1 VGKTGIDIENNV
13 WTMVVLISIIN
24 RVCFATLCCF
34 FLLPTAANAQKRW
47 TLDNC
52 IEHAL
57 QHNLDIRHKTVD
69 IALREQDWQMAKRER
84 MPSVNGY
91 TNIYSNF
98 GHSQDVFGTIQR
110 NDNLNSNMGITAE
123 IILYN
128 FGSLRNEIKK
138 TQIDKN
144 ATELERLILER
155 ELTVKVIQGYLDLL
169 LKQALV
175 QARDSVV
182 VHAERLYQ
190 RAKRTTEIGTTAL
203 ADVYEAQAALAREN
217 QQLESAK
224 IDVERARLHLAQLML
239 LEDEQSLEIMPIQV
253 ASTSLPVE
261 VFDKSTVLETVYS
274 HHPILQRFDTL
285 ARGMDI
291 ERRLIRGANYPTLKG
306 STSIGSTY
314 FNPLR
319 VAKKDNFFRQTQDN
333 FAQQVALTAS
343 IPIFNKGQT
352 KIQLKKLDL
361 SKTQLLLEKER
372 EQQEIRKQ
380 IQQLLFDFQSNQQ
393 QHKTAEEVMTHAEQA
408 MLLAQKSYEAGRSSI
423 YDYNNSRNQYIQA
436 QNDWLQAQYSALFS
450 YKMLLF
456 QMTGQAPID

>member
-1 VGKTGIDIENNV
+1 
-13 WTMVVLISIIN
+13 MIN
-24 RVCFATLCCF
+24 RVYFTILCCF
-34 FLLPTAANAQKRW
+34 FLLPTATNAQKRW
-47 TLDNC
+47 TLEDC

-57 QHNLDIRHKTVD
+57 QHNLDIGHKTVD

-123 IILYN
+123 IILHN
-128 FGSLRNEIKK
+128 FGTLRNKIKQ

-155 ELTVKVIQGYLDLL
+155 ELTVKVIQGYLDMLL
-169 LKQALV
+169 QQALV
-175 QARDSVV
+175 QARDSAVL
-182 VHAERLYQ
+182 HANHLFE
-190 RAKRTTEIGTTAL
+190 RAKRTTKIGTTAL

-239 LEDEQSLEIMPIQV
+239 LEDEQSLDIMPVQMP
-253 ASTSLPVE
+253 STSLFAG
-261 VFDKSTVLETVYS
+261 VFDKSTVLKTVYS
-274 HHPILQRFDTL
+274 HHPVLQRFDTL

-319 VAKKDNFFRQTQDN
+319 FTEKDNFFRQTQDN
-333 FAQQVALTAS
+333 FAQQVAITAS

-352 KIQLKKLDL
+352 RVQLKQLDL
-361 SKTQLLLEKER
+361 SKSQLMLEKER
-372 EQQEIRKQ
+372 EKQEIRNQ

-393 QHKTAEEVMTHAEQA
+393 QHKTAKEVMTHSEQS
-408 MLLAQKSYEAGRSSI
+408 MLLTQKSYEAGRSSI
-423 YDYNNSRNQYIQA
+423 YDYNNSRNQFIQA
-436 QNDWLQAQYSALFS
+436 QNDWLRAQYSELFS
-450 YKMLLF
+450 YKMLMF
-456 QMTGQAPID
+456 QMTGQAQVE